1 MSDDSDSRSN
11 RHAAAGSGTRGRP
24 LKFRPARAVASWD
37 LSAVSG
43 EARQAAEQA
52 AAAEGVTVGVW
63 LTKLLRD
70 ARAGKLATAP
80 EGQTKPRRKNRQ
92 SLADDPDVT
101 DAVERLSVIVA
112 ERDLRTSQALDA
124 LARTVAILER
134 RIDTLG
140 PDETPRGS

>member
-11 RHAAAGSGTRGRP
+11 RPAAAGSGTRGRP
-24 LKFRPARAVASWD
+24 LRFRPARAVPTWD

-43 EARQAAEQA
+43 DARQAAEQA

-70 ARAGKLATAP
+70 ARAGKLAPAP
-80 EGQTKPRRKNRQ
+80 DAQTKPRRKARQ
-92 SLADDPDVT
+92 PLEEDPDVT

-112 ERDLRTSQALDA
+112 ERDMRTSQALDA
-124 LARTVAILER
+124 LARTVSILER
-134 RIDTLG
+134 RLDTLG